1 MNNFDF
7 HNPTRLIFGK
17 GTIAKLGTEIPSDK
31 RIMVCFG
38 GGSAKK
44 NGVYEQVKNAL
55 SNHFNI
61 EFWGIEPNPDYD
73 TVMKAV
79 TLARDNKINYLVAV
93 GGGSVIDGTKFIAH
107 AIPYTGEDAWELAI
121 HPEKITKTTPL
132 ATVLTL
138 PATGSEMNYRG
149 VLSRRRTQEKVSF
162 ITPKSSPQFS
172 ILDPEVTYTLP
183 KKQLSNGIVDA
194 FMHIMEQYMTTTGN
208 GILMDRWAEGVLL
221 SLIEIGPRVLEN
233 QKDYDTMANFML
245 CASMALNDFVSM
257 GVPQDW
263 ATHRIGYELT
273 VLYGLDHAET
283 LAVVYPSLLRV
294 LKKQKTEKLAQY
306 AERVWNITTGSKEEK
321 ADKAIE
327 KTEEFFRQMG
337 LRTRMSEYG
346 IPAEAVD
353 IIYNRLKAHN
363 IAYGENK
370 NVTAEVAR
378 EIYTGCL

>member
-17 GTIAKLGTEIPSDK
+17 GSIAKLRTEIPADK
-31 RIMVCFG
+31 RIMICFG

-55 SNHFNI
+55 SSHFHI

-79 TLARDNKINYLVAV
+79 ALARDNQINYLVAV

-121 HPEKITKTTPL
+121 HTEKIVKTTPL

-138 PATGSEMNYRG
+138 PATGSEMNCRG

-162 ITPKSSPQFS
+162 ITPKSFPQFS
-172 ILDPEVTYTLP
+172 ILDPEVTFTLP
-183 KKQLSNGIVDA
+183 QKQLSNGIVDA
-194 FMHIMEQYMTTTGN
+194 YMHIMEQYMTTPGN

-221 SLIEIGPRVLEN
+221 SLIEIGPKVLEN
-233 QKDYDTMANFML
+233 HKDYDTMANFML
-245 CASMALNDFVSM
+245 CASMALNDFVGM

-273 VLYGLDHAET
+273 ILYGLDHAET
-283 LAVVYPSLLRV
+283 LAVIYPSLLRV
-294 LKKQKTEKLAQY
+294 LKKQKMEKLAQY
-306 AERVWNITTGSKEEK
+306 AERVWNITSGSIEEK

-327 KTEEFFRQMG
+327 KTENFFRQMG

-346 IPAEAVD
+346 IPAESVE
-353 IIYNRLKAHN
+353 IIYNRLKASN
-363 IAYGENK
+363 VTYGENK
-370 NVTAEVAR
+370 NVTAEVAK
-378 EIYTGCL
+378 EIFAGSL

>member
-107 AIPYTGEDAWELAI
+107 AIPYTGEDAWELARQ
-121 HPEKITKTTPL
+121 PEKSTKTTPL
-132 ATVLTL
+132 PTVLTL

-221 SLIEIGPRVLEN
+221 SLIEIGPKVLEN

>member
-7 HNPTRLIFGK
+7 QNPTRLIFGK

-107 AIPYTGEDAWELAI
+107 AIPYPGEDAWELAI

-221 SLIEIGPRVLEN
+221 SLIEIGPKVLEN

>member
-107 AIPYTGEDAWELAI
+107 AIPYTGEDALELAI

-221 SLIEIGPRVLEN
+221 SLIEIGPKVLEN

>member
-107 AIPYTGEDAWELAI
+107 AIPYTGKDAWELAI

-221 SLIEIGPRVLEN
+221 SLIEIGPKVLEN

>member
-44 NGVYEQVKNAL
+44 NGVYELVKNAL

-79 TLARDNKINYLVAV
+79 TLAHDNKINYLVAV

-107 AIPYTGEDAWELAI
+107 AIPYTGEDARELAI

-149 VLSRRRTQEKVSF
+149 VLSRRRSQEKVSF

-233 QKDYDTMANFML
+233 HKDYDTMANFML

-294 LKKQKTEKLAQY
+294 LKKQKTGKLAQY

>member
-121 HPEKITKTTPL
+121 QPEKITKTTPL

-221 SLIEIGPRVLEN
+221 SLIEIGPKVLEN

>member
-107 AIPYTGEDAWELAI
+107 AIPYTGEDTWELAI

-194 FMHIMEQYMTTTGN
+194 FMHTTGN

>member
-107 AIPYTGEDAWELAI
+107 AIPYTREDAWELAI

-221 SLIEIGPRVLEN
+221 SLIEIGPKVLEN

-294 LKKQKTEKLAQY
+294 LKKQKTGKLAQY